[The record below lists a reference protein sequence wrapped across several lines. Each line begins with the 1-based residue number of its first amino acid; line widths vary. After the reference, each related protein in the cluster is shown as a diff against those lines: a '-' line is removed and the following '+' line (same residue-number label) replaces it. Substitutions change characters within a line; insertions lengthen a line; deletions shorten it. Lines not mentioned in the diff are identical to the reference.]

1 MPLHTTPLCSF
12 SYVGDTLFSTE
23 FEYDTRENINK
34 SKNTLLYKANP
45 QEIEVNH
52 NKLLYKEFENINK
65 AKEKLFYSKD
75 LEADKA
81 IQKLLYMEDTEV
93 NKETNKALKISELE
107 FNKNKTYQMNNL
119 RNIEVNKAKLV
130 NLGANKDLGLTKPN
144 IFQCS
149 RNNLEFNKNKEFV
162 LDKVIKYKEISKENK
177 VIELGRIA
185 TSNIDKLSF
194 YNLFIELNQ
203 MNYSIYNKYLYSETN
218 KQMYKEINT
227 IYLNRD
233 KIKNLRMCENPLY
246 NYASIDEP
254 IFLNDLVSVDN
265 VQGNVIDKNII
276 NKFIYKYYKNIFTN
290 GLSKN
295 MYDITIA
302 DIIRDKS
309 YKLFYKNAIK
319 DIDLFKLDKLFY
331 KDVLTDISKD
341 KLYKLLYKDT
351 AKNIDLSNTL
361 GLVKFKNTDIFKDNL
376 KFIQNV
382 SYTNMFKDNLYGL
395 NKTATEIFNRIDS
408 YGLNKSDIDI
418 TKNIYNITDL
428 EVIKRWWVLG
438 TTEPTDLKILPI
450 DYDYSK
456 GLLQVNRRDRQYG
469 WLTTQ
474 DKHPISF
481 MPYLENNMG
490 IDLSYGLNEINL
502 SIEIMLDM
510 VNVVGMIVEH
520 GASQFANASGQEVME
535 FIMEL
540 LLDWLNLDTTVQ
552 EMNVKGSREHYLRA
566 YRWIRW
572 EAEKIWFIADKD
584 HSQDKMMGIKYAG
597 MLFAELIQYMK
608 NHHFDIVPLWRNLK
622 YMDIERQFSRI
633 ATNGDI
639 MKDLNKLKGNRH
651 YSMETQN
658 LERKKF

>member
-1 MPLHTTPLCSF
+1 MPLHTIPLCSF

-23 FEYDTRENINK
+23 FAYDTRENINK
-34 SKNTLLYKANP
+34 SKNTLLYEANP

-52 NKLLYKEFENINK
+52 SKLLYKEFGNINK
-65 AKEKLFYSKD
+65 EKERLLYSED
-75 LEADKA
+75 LEVDKTV
-81 IQKLLYMEDTEV
+81 QKLLYMKDTEI
-93 NKETNKALKISELE
+93 NRETNKALKKNDLE
-107 FNKNKTYQMNNL
+107 FSENKTYQL
-119 RNIEVNKAKLV
+119 KDRDTEINKAKLV
-130 NLGANKDLGLTKPN
+130 NLDANIDLGLTKPN
-144 IFQCS
+144 IYQCS
-149 RNNLEFNKNKEFV
+149 RNNLEFIKAKEFV

-177 VIELGRIA
+177 VIELGRID

-203 MNYSIYNKYLYSETN
+203 MNYSIYNKYLYAETD
-218 KQMYKEINT
+218 KQIYKEINT
-227 IYLNRD
+227 IYLDRD

-246 NYASIDEP
+246 NYKGIDVP
-254 IFLNDLVSVDN
+254 IFLNNILSVDN
-265 VQGNVIDKNII
+265 VQGKDIDKNVIY
-276 NKFIYKYYKNIFTN
+276 KFIYKDYKNILTN
-290 GLSKN
+290 NSNKN
-295 MYDITIA
+295 ITDITIA
-302 DIIRDKS
+302 NISKDKS
-309 YKLFYKNAIK
+309 DRLMYKRIIKN
-319 DIDLFKLDKLFY
+319 IDLFKIDKLLY
-331 KDVLTDISKD
+331 KDVLRDISID
-341 KLYKLLYKDT
+341 KLYKLVYKSD

-361 GLVKFKNTDIFKDNL
+361 GLIKSKNIDIVKDNL
-376 KFIQNV
+376 KFIQNI
-382 SYTNMFKDNLYGL
+382 SYRDIYKDNFYGL
-395 NKTATEIFNRIDS
+395 NQ
-408 YGLNKSDIDI
+408 SDIDI

-438 TTEPTDLKILPI
+438 ATEPTDLKILPI

-456 GLLQVNRRDRQYG
+456 GLLQANRRDRQYG

-490 IDLSYGLNEINL
+490 IDLAYGLNEINL
-502 SIEIMLDM
+502 SIEIMIDM
-510 VNVVGMIVEH
+510 VNIVGMIVEH
-520 GASQFANASGQEVME
+520 GASQFINASGQEVME
-535 FIMEL
+535 FIMEV

-584 HSQDKMMGIKYAG
+584 HSQDRMMGIKYAG
-597 MLFAELIQYMK
+597 MLFSNLLDYMK
-608 NHHFDIVPLWRNLK
+608 NHHFDIVPLWRNIK

-651 YSMETQN
+651 YSVETQN
-658 LERKKF
+658 LERNILGGR